1 MDKIKIL
8 IVEDDIS
15 EAIRLETGLSELGYN
30 VLPVADNFQQAIGV
44 FYSSDPDIVL
54 IDIRL
59 KGEKTGIDLGCQISS
74 DQVHKKPIVY
84 LTSNRDK
91 SVFEDAKHTKPCAFL
106 LKPVDIDSIDRTLEL
121 AIDQFAQ
128 IEFKN
133 DSLNLE
139 TGIFFKENLF
149 IKKDKKLIKLAI
161 KDIEY
166 IEVESKYSSIYISNK
181 RYLVRI
187 SLTKLMEQLSQEIFL
202 RIHRNYIVNLNKI
215 KEINLEELTVSLN
228 NISLNVS
235 EKHKKELVKKM
246 PFIQ

>member
-15 EAIRLETGLSELGYN
+15 EAIRLETGLSELGYD
-30 VLPVADNFQQAIGV
+30 VLPVADNFQQAIGI

-54 IDIRL
+54 IDIHL
-59 KGEKTGIDLGCQISS
+59 KGEKTGIDLGSKISS

-91 SVFEDAKHTKPCAFL
+91 SMFEYAKHTKPSAFL
-106 LKPVDIDSIDRTLEL
+106 LKPVDIESIDRSLEL
-121 AIDQFAQ
+121 ALDQFAQ
-128 IEFKN
+128 MEFKN
-133 DSLNLE
+133 DAFNMN

-161 KDIEY
+161 NDIEY
-166 IEVESKYSSIYISNK
+166 IEVESKYSTIYISDK

-187 SLTKLMEQLSQEIFL
+187 SLTKLMELLSQKNFI

-215 KEINLEELTVSLN
+215 KEIDLEELTISLN
-228 NISLNVS
+228 NKMLNIS
-235 EKHKKELVKKM
+235 EKYKKELVKKM
-246 PFIQ
+246 PYIQ

>member
-15 EAIRLETGLSELGYN
+15 EAIRLETGLSELGYD
-30 VLPVADNFQQAIGV
+30 VLPVADNFQQAIGI

-54 IDIRL
+54 IDIYL
-59 KGEKTGIDLGCQISS
+59 KGEKTGIDLGNQISS
-74 DQVHKKPIVY
+74 DQVHRKPIIY

-91 SVFEDAKHTKPCAFL
+91 SIFENAKHSKPGAFL
-106 LKPVDIDSIDRTLEL
+106 LKPVDIESIDRSLEL
-121 AIDQFAQ
+121 ALDQFAQ

-133 DSLNLE
+133 DTFNMN

-149 IKKDKKLIKLAI
+149 IKKDKKLTKLAI
-161 KDIEY
+161 NDIEY
-166 IEVESKYSSIYISNK
+166 IEVELKYSTIYISDK

-187 SLTKLMEQLSQEIFL
+187 SLTKLMELLSQEIFI

-215 KEINLEELTVSLN
+215 KEIDLDELTISLN
-228 NISLNVS
+228 NKTLNIS
-235 EKHKKELVKKM
+235 EKYKKELVKKM
-246 PFIQ
+246 PYIQ